1 MRKLNVVCPICS
13 KFKRVSI
20 PSYVFNIDQGSLL
33 KLPILDNEVCKHK
46 FLVILDYHFKI
57 RDYEVN
63 LSDDEFSK
71 YVKEAKK
78 KELQFSFVVF

>member
-1 MRKLNVVCPICS
+1 MRKINVVCPICF

-20 PSYVFNIDQGSLL
+20 PPYIFNIDQGSLL
-33 KLPILDNEVCKHK
+33 KLPILHNEVCKHK

-57 RDYEVN
+57 RDYEQN
-63 LSDDEFSK
+63 LSDDEFLK
-71 YVKEAKK
+71 YELEAKK